1 MRARGIALAVLLWAS
16 TASAEDALDLDV
28 DECAL
33 PDSGCRPESAD
44 ATLDADEAAGAM
56 PDDPIEWASDPGAV
70 VCAEQA
76 TNQGGI
82 CVPDAN
88 AGTAA
93 DTGCSAAVTPGA
105 VVGLA
110 VLLLLVVGRRRRRT
124 ILALALAAAC
134 TSDASSWDDAAG
146 GGPDGD
152 PSRID
157 VYGAA
162 LGDGDAAQYLMSAQA
177 LVTGAKQP
185 TAQFGLAHDAG
196 GVPVVRSASACG
208 DRLSNDIS
216 EGAELLGWARG
227 NAGEGTAELV
237 ELAAP
242 EGCAVA
248 YETAPEAIAEL
259 VAAGYT
265 ITGSLGYVWPPGLGD
280 PIVPE
285 VTKIEAVPACKVT
298 KSSPWFLLYASPGAD
313 ESEQFLGGCPGEVII
328 GEKHAG
334 EPIGR
339 MKRPENHARGGRT
352 AFVADRNGDM
362 LRELLG
368 RTNGVE
374 RTAAKFRKMLA
385 NGYDYIVID
394 EITAAAD
401 WADGG
406 SLNQRFRKLLLRVPP
421 RTVIG
426 YVSIDLTQ
434 YAGGATRMRARKL
447 LLRALKQRGRG
458 IAMEVYLHTPQVM
471 AGAAGSTYRIAADR
485 LALAVSGLAHGGG
498 INLRAI
504 SVIGTSMHS
513 SYPQYRYLDQG
524 KHDLESITKQV
535 NAIRHGSKRLRQ
547 QHGVGYYFV
556 NQSDMAPPSAYSY
569 AHLITR
575 LRGQLKKF
583 R

>member
-1 MRARGIALAVLLWAS
+1 MRARGIALVVLLWGSVAR
-16 TASAEDALDLDV
+16 AEDV

-33 PDSGCRPESAD
+33 PDAGCRPESAD

-56 PDDPIEWASDPGAV
+56 PDDPIEWAADPGAV

-76 TNQGGI
+76 TNDGGR

-88 AGTAA
+88 AGTTTDA
-93 DTGCSAAVTPGA
+93 GCSAAIAPGA
-105 VVGLA
+105 IVGLA
-110 VLLLLVVGRRRRRT
+110 VLLLLVLSRRRRRT
-124 ILALALAAAC
+124 IIALALAAAC
-134 TSDASSWDDAAG
+134 TSDPASWDDAAAQG
-146 GGPDGD
+146 ADGD
-152 PSRID
+152 ASRLD
-157 VYGAA
+157 VFGAEV
-162 LGDGDAAQYLMSAQA
+162 GDGDSAQYLLAAQA
-177 LVTGAKQP
+177 LVTGAHQP
-185 TAQFGLAHDAG
+185 TAQFGLAHEAG
-196 GVPVVRSASACG
+196 GVPVVRSATACG
-208 DRLSNDIS
+208 DRLSNDITD
-216 EGAELLGWARG
+216 GAELLGWARANG
-227 NAGEGTAELV
+227 GEGTAELV

-242 EGCAVA
+242 TGCAVA

-265 ITGSLGYVWPPGLGD
+265 VTGSLGYVWPPGLGD
-280 PIVPE
+280 PIVPD
-285 VTKIEAVPACKVT
+285 VPAEITAACKVT
-298 KSSPWFLLYASPGAD
+298 KSSPWFLLYASPGAE
-313 ESEQFLGGCPGEVII
+313 ESEQFLTGCPGEVII
-328 GEKHAG
+328 GEKHASA
-334 EPIGR
+334 PIGR

-352 AFVADRNGDM
+352 AFVVDRNGDM

-368 RTNGVE
+368 RSNGVE
-374 RTAAKFRKMLA
+374 RTAAKFRAMLA

-406 SLNQRFRKLLLRVPP
+406 SLNMKFRKLLLRLPP

-426 YVSIDLTQ
+426 YISIDLTQ
-434 YAGGATRMRARKL
+434 YAGGASRMRARKL

-458 IAMEVYLHTPQVM
+458 LALEVYLHTPQVM

-513 SYPQYRYLDQG
+513 AYPQYRYLDQG
-524 KHDLESITKQV
+524 KHDLASITKQV

-556 NQSDMAPPSAYSY
+556 NKSDMAPPSAYSY
-569 AHLITR
+569 PQLINR
-575 LRGQLKKF
+575 LRGQLRKF